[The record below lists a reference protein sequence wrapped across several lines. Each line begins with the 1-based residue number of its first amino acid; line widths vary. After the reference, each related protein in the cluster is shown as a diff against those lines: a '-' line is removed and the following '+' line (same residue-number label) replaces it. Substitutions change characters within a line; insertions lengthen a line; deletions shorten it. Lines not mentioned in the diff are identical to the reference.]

1 MASTNVNVRLSGKLM
16 EHLEKQISD
25 DGLFENASEYVRDL
39 IRHDLQEQEK
49 AWGWL
54 RSHLE
59 PAILADDSE
68 YIKATPAEIIR
79 DAKARYHEEQS

>member
-68 YIKATPAEIIR
+68 YINATPAEIIR
-79 DAKARYHEEQS
+79 DAKVRYHEEKS

>member
-49 AWGWL
+49 PGTGFATTL
-54 RSHLE
+54 SQRS
-59 PAILADDSE
+59 
-68 YIKATPAEIIR
+68 
-79 DAKARYHEEQS
+79 

>member
-1 MASTNVNVRLSGKLM
+1 MASTNVNVRLSGKLK
-16 EHLEKQISD
+16 EHLDNQIAD
-25 DGLFENASEYVRDL
+25 DGLYENASEYVRDL

-49 AWGWL
+49 AWDWL

-68 YIKATPAEIIR
+68 YLETTPVEIIR
-79 DAKARYHEEQS
+79 DAKARYKQA